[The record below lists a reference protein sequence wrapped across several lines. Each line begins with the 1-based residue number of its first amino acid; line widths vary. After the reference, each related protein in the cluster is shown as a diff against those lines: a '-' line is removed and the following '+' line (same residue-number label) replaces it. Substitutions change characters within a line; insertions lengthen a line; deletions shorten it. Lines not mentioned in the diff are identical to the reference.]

1 MQLRQWYADAF
12 VQDSFQMTRNTTIQ
26 IGLRYEYMSPLKD
39 IRFANTNLV
48 FKDGVP
54 FVFIGGQQGYP
65 EGLTNANKLK
75 FAPRFGV
82 SHNVPGHGIVLHS
95 AFGIFFT
102 PVDMNTWC
110 NQRHNVPY
118 VFPETQ
124 QSDNFTPPAALYA
137 NQLNFSQAVLGQ
149 TTVSFTGQDPHAPSQ
164 YIEQWSGSVEK
175 SLGSR

>member
-1 MQLRQWYADAF
+1 
-12 VQDSFQMTRNTTIQ
+12 VQDSFQLNRNTTIQ

-48 FKDGVP
+48 FKNGVP
-54 FVFIGGQQGYP
+54 SVFIGGQQGFP
-65 EGLTNANKLK
+65 EGLTNPNKLK
-75 FAPRFGV
+75 LAPRFGF
-82 SHNVPGHGIVLHS
+82 SHHLPGPGIVVHG

-124 QSDNFTPPAALYA
+124 QADNFTPPAALIA
-137 NQLNFSQAVLGQ
+137 SQFNFGQPVLGQ
-149 TTVSFTGQDPHAPSQ
+149 TTVSFATFDPHAPSQ
-164 YIEQWSGSVEK
+164 NIQQWSF
-175 SLGSR
+175 